1 MPLNPAG
8 LPDDIP
14 RYDRKGFSPPAEIV
28 TVCVTNLDFSLYFC
42 LLSRCESR
50 SVKDASQVTAAGGA
64 SAVPAG
70 EASSA
75 SFSGGSGISLP
86 TL

>member
-14 RYDRKGFSPPAEIV
+14 RYDRKRFPPPAEIV
-28 TVCVTNLDFSLYFC
+28 TVYATNLDLGLYFC
-42 LLSRCESR
+42 YQTKRESR
-50 SVKDASQVTAAGGA
+50 SVKDASRVTAAGGA

-75 SFSGGSGISLP
+75 SFPGGSGISLP